1 MCPRQER
8 GTLIAAVCRIVKKGA
23 MWIVPSQ
30 SDGNKKYTV
39 HPDEQQPFCSCPD
52 FEARGCSCKH
62 IYAVRL
68 VIQREENTD
77 GTETVT
83 KTMTVT
89 ESTTQPKKPTYP
101 QMWKEY
107 NAAQTNE
114 KDHFQALLADLCDM
128 IQEPEAKPSRGR
140 PKLPMSDCVFMTCFK
155 VYSTISQRR
164 FMCDL
169 DDAHEKGYITRTP
182 HYNAI
187 GSSLEDEAMTPLL
200 MKLIAASA
208 LPLKAIETEFAI
220 DASGFAGTKFARWI
234 DYKHGGFREVREWV
248 KAHVVCGVKTHIVT
262 AAVVTHRDAN
272 DCPFLPELLAKT
284 KENFDIREL
293 SADKQYA
300 SQINFEAVD
309 AIGADAFIDFR
320 VTTTGGCGGM
330 FAKAFHFFQ
339 MYKEEFFAS
348 YHKRSNVESV
358 FNMIKRKMGDSVRS
372 KDDTAMKN
380 EVLCKILCH
389 NICCLIS
396 AFYEL
401 GVEPKFLSA

>member
-1 MCPRQER
+1 MCEAREQR
-8 GTLIAAVCRIVKKGA
+8 GTLIAAVCKIVKKGA

-30 SDGNKKYTV
+30 SDGNKKYSV

-62 IYAVRL
+62 IYAVRC
-68 VIQREENTD
+68 VIKREQNTD

-89 ESTTQPKKPTYP
+89 ETTTKKPTYP
-101 QMWKEY
+101 QMWKQY
-107 NAAQTNE
+107 NAAQVNE
-114 KDHFQALLADLCDM
+114 KDHFQAILGSICDM
-128 IQEPEAKPSRGR
+128 IEEPNVKPGRGR
-140 PKLPMSDCVFMTCFK
+140 PRLPMSDCVFMSCYK
-155 VYSTISQRR
+155 AYSTVAQRR

-169 DDAHEKGYITRTP
+169 DDAKEKGYITRTP

-187 GSSLEDEAMTPLL
+187 GASLEDEAMTPVL
-200 MKLIAASA
+200 MKLIEQSA
-208 LPLKAIETEFAI
+208 LPLQSVETEFAI
-220 DASGFAGTKFARWI
+220 DSSGFSANKFAKWV

-248 KAHVVCGVKTHIVT
+248 KCHVVCGVKTHVVT
-262 AAVVTHRDAN
+262 AALVTHRDAN
-272 DCPFLPELLAKT
+272 DCPFLPELLNKT
-284 KENFDIREL
+284 AENFSVREL

-300 SQINFEAVD
+300 STVNFEAINAV
-309 AIGADAFIDFR
+309 GADAFVDFR
-320 VTTTGGCGGM
+320 ATTTGGCGGL
-330 FAKAFHFFQ
+330 FAKCYHFCQ

-358 FNMIKRKMGDSVRS
+358 FSMVKRKFGDAVRS
-372 KDDTAMKN
+372 KDETAMKN
-380 EVLCKILCH
+380 EVLCKILAH

-401 GVEPKFLSA
+401 GIEPKFLST